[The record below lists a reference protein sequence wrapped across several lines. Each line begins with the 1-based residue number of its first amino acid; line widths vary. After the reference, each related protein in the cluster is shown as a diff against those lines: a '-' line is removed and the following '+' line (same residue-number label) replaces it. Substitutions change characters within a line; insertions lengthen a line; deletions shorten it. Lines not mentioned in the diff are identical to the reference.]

1 MATMIKANCEF
12 AARVFAAHAGAGPAV
27 EGYGVTPWR
36 KWLFCGAFGMWFA
49 VPKADP
55 LAKPQPFLCS
65 LAQAKAN
72 LLAGF

>member
-1 MATMIKANCEF
+1 MSRIPSTYRELAS
-12 AARVFAAHAGAGPAV
+12 RVFAAHAGAGPEVA
-27 EGYGVTPWR
+27 GYGVTPWR
-36 KWLFCGAFGMWFA
+36 GWLFVGAFGMWFA

-72 LLAGF
+72 LLAGV